1 MFLSC
6 SAARVLLRLAGSR
19 SGAESGPIPDGKEID
34 NRTSGAVVRGPE
46 TAARAAKFDDTAV
59 NPALA
64 INRTAI
70 TRGLDAMINNT
81 KDFLAFAKANLEA
94 ITVSGKIWA
103 AGTHDLTGQLA
114 GSAMTTYDDSLAV
127 AKALGAVKS
136 IEEAIDLQNKHVVA
150 SIARALAESKSMAN
164 ASLKLTEQAIAPL
177 TARVDAGGGSL
188 KKAA

>member
-1 MFLSC
+1 
-6 SAARVLLRLAGSR
+6 
-19 SGAESGPIPDGKEID
+19 
-34 NRTSGAVVRGPE
+34 
-46 TAARAAKFDDTAV
+46 
-59 NPALA
+59 
-64 INRTAI
+64 
-70 TRGLDAMINNT
+70 
-81 KDFLAFAKANLEA
+81 
-94 ITVSGKIWA
+94 
-103 AGTHDLTGQLA
+103 
-114 GSAMTTYDDSLAV
+114 MTTYDDSLAV